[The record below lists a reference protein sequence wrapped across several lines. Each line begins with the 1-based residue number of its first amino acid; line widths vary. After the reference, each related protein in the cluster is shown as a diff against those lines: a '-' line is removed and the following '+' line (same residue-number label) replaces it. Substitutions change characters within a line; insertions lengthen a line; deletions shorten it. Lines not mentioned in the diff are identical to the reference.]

1 MLNENNKTFNKMNY
15 IALGSFDGLH
25 RGHLSL
31 VKKTVSLAIEN
42 NGKSIVYTFRN
53 HPRSLLKSGNTF
65 KLLLDNSS
73 KSEILHEEN
82 VDLVFFEEFNEN
94 FMKLSPEEFI
104 EYLCDKF
111 DVRGIVVGFN
121 YKFGYKNVG
130 NVELLKTFSNKYNYE
145 VYVVE
150 TCTYLEEV
158 VSSTRIRENLL
169 KGDIELANEMLTR
182 PYFIKGKV
190 VHGKQLGRKLGFP
203 TANVKYEENIVLPEQ
218 GVYYTNIIWNNNI
231 YKSITSIGN
240 NPTVEGSEITLE
252 SFMLDFDKDIYN
264 DEIKVNF
271 IKRFRDN
278 VKFNSLDE
286 LIIQLNKDKL
296 MAEKEKFM

>member
-1 MLNENNKTFNKMNY
+1 MLNENYETFNKINY
-15 IALGSFDGLH
+15 IALGSFDGVH

-31 VKKTVSLAIEN
+31 VKKAVRLAREH
-42 NGKSIVYTFRN
+42 NGRSIVYTFRN
-53 HPRSLLKSGNTF
+53 HPRILLKSRNPF
-65 KLLLDNSS
+65 KILLDNDS
-73 KSEILHEEN
+73 KLEILKREN
-82 VDLVFFEEFNEN
+82 IDLVFFEEFDEN

-111 DVRGIVVGFN
+111 KVKGIVVGFN
-121 YKFGYKNVG
+121 YKFGYKNLG
-130 NVELLKTFSNKYNYE
+130 NVEFLKTLSNKYNYE

-158 VSSTRIRENLL
+158 VSSTRIREALL
-169 KGDIELANEMLTR
+169 RGDIEVANEMLTR
-182 PYFIKGKV
+182 AYFIKGKV

-203 TANVKYEENIVLPEQ
+203 TANLEYGENIVLPKQ
-218 GVYYTNIIWNNNI
+218 GVYYTNIMWNNNI
-231 YKSITSIGN
+231 YKGITSIGD
-240 NPTVEGSEITLE
+240 NPTVEGSNITLE
-252 SFMLDFDKDIYN
+252 SFILDFNKYIYG
-264 DEIKVNF
+264 DEITVNF

-286 LIIQLNKDKL
+286 LVTQLNKDKL

>member
-31 VKKTVSLAIEN
+31 VKKTVSLAMEN

-53 HPRSLLKSGNTF
+53 HPRSLLKSRNTF

-158 VSSTRIRENLL
+158 VSSTRIREKLL

-203 TANVKYEENIVLPEQ
+203 TANVKYEENIVLPKQ
-218 GVYYTNIIWNNNI
+218 GVYYTNIIWNNSI
-231 YKSITSIGN
+231 YKGITSIGN

-252 SFMLDFDKDIYN
+252 SYMLDFNKDIYN

>member
-1 MLNENNKTFNKMNY
+1 MLNENYETFNKMNY
-15 IALGSFDGLH
+15 IALGSFDGVH

-31 VKKTVSLAIEN
+31 VKKAVSLAREH

-53 HPRSLLKSGNTF
+53 HPRILLKSRNPF
-65 KLLLDNSS
+65 KILLDNDS
-73 KSEILHEEN
+73 KLEILKREN
-82 VDLVFFEEFNEN
+82 IDLVFFEEFDEN

-111 DVRGIVVGFN
+111 KVKGIVVGFN
-121 YKFGYKNVG
+121 YKFGYKNLG
-130 NVELLKTFSNKYNYE
+130 NVEFLKTLSNKYNYK

-158 VSSTRIRENLL
+158 VSSTRIREALL
-169 KGDIELANEMLTR
+169 KGDIEVANEMLTR
-182 PYFIKGKV
+182 AYFIKGKV

-203 TANVKYEENIVLPEQ
+203 TANLEYGENIVLPKQ
-218 GVYYTNIIWNNNI
+218 GVYYTNIMWNNNI
-231 YKSITSIGN
+231 YKGITSIGD
-240 NPTVEGSEITLE
+240 NPTVEGSNITLE
-252 SFMLDFDKDIYN
+252 SFILDFNKYIYG
-264 DEIKVNF
+264 DEITVNF

-286 LIIQLNKDKL
+286 LVTQLNKDKL